1 VGSVPGVQ
9 LAARPWTRFTVVY
22 VHLAYVDESGN
33 VGLRGTRTF
42 SLACVLMPAAD
53 WLETFDRMIS
63 FRRWL
68 RAQFGVPVRAE
79 LKANHLLGNKGAF
92 EVLAL
97 PEGMRHVIYRQTMR
111 LHHKVGLRTFAVL
124 IDKQKLSEQRPAADP
139 RDVAWE
145 YLLQRLERASELPP
159 LGPTHIVLIHD
170 AGEAEVARRLAR
182 KARRAG
188 TAGSQ
193 FGTGFLRVPFGRL
206 IDDPVPRDSRQS
218 YFVQLADLAAYAAF
232 RRYNPSPPRLV
243 PIVPQRMW
251 DELGPARYLEVTTRN
266 KVGIVRYPP

>member
-1 VGSVPGVQ
+1 MGRVAGSAPGVQ

-42 SLACVLMPAAD
+42 SLACVLMPSAD

-68 RAQFGVPVRAE
+68 RAQFGV
-79 LKANHLLGNKGAF
+79 
-92 EVLAL
+92 
-97 PEGMRHVIYRQTMR
+97 
-111 LHHKVGLRTFAVL
+111 
-124 IDKQKLSEQRPAADP
+124 
-139 RDVAWE
+139 
-145 YLLQRLERASELPP
+145 
-159 LGPTHIVLIHD
+159 
-170 AGEAEVARRLAR
+170 
-182 KARRAG
+182 
-188 TAGSQ
+188 
-193 FGTGFLRVPFGRL
+193 
-206 IDDPVPRDSRQS
+206 PVPRDSRQS

-232 RRYNPSPPRLV
+232 RRYHPPPPRLV